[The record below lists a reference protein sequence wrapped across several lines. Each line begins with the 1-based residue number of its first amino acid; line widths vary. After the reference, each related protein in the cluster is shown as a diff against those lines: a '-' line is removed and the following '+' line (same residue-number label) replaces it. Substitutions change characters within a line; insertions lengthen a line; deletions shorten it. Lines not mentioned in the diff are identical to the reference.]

1 MSLIY
6 QGCFSNL
13 IGATWQPRSLTACC
27 EFAGGII
34 SCPQFVRF
42 CAKKKETTTDRGG
55 LDITMTGF
63 YSYCVD
69 TKKDITHL
77 FHRLAT
83 TIVPESTNSRAW
95 TYQLRALPSPQIDLL
110 LLMVY
115 LLTSLAIAH
124 YSVRLCRALSRNK
137 LLLVV
142 ASFLSNAW
150 AFYGDTWEHVQCVL
164 KRREIGFP
172 PALDTSLDTYGR
184 TIHFGLLSTGTTIY
198 LVACLLLF
206 RDMVL
211 STRTAQKVAAYFRLC
226 IACAGFLWFGWVETI
241 DADGPEQ
248 CRSLLSHLM
257 HVVLTYFLFLMVV
270 VTACGAVFREF
281 RRTQGGK
288 TTETTKTTKRKVG

>member
-1 MSLIY
+1 VQPGNLDLY
-6 QGCFSNL
+6 QV
-13 IGATWQPRSLTACC
+13 TACC

-142 ASFLSNAW
+142 ASFL
-150 AFYGDTWEHVQCVL
+150 
-164 KRREIGFP
+164 
-172 PALDTSLDTYGR
+172 
-184 TIHFGLLSTGTTIY
+184 
-198 LVACLLLF
+198 
-206 RDMVL
+206 
-211 STRTAQKVAAYFRLC
+211 
-226 IACAGFLWFGWVETI
+226 
-241 DADGPEQ
+241 
-248 CRSLLSHLM
+248 
-257 HVVLTYFLFLMVV
+257 
-270 VTACGAVFREF
+270 
-281 RRTQGGK
+281 
-288 TTETTKTTKRKVG
+288 